1 MFVIYAT
8 LLTLPNIKL
17 MLFNLTI
24 SKSIFSISI
33 TSRTVVSLDR
43 FAAKVLEGY
52 ELIALYLNFY
62 FRKRGDYITFLSL

>member
-43 FAAKVLEGY
+43 FAAKVLEG
-52 ELIALYLNFY
+52 
-62 FRKRGDYITFLSL
+62 